1 MNKYTLNNT
10 ESVKIEKVYKSIP
23 TVLSKENK
31 KFQYKDMFINIRG
44 KESKNNERWR
54 IYIRRSKTI
63 KCWIFEIV
71 LIYFTIHIKCDKIL
85 AYLIL

>member
-63 KCWIFEIV
+63 KC
-71 LIYFTIHIKCDKIL
+71 
-85 AYLIL
+85 